1 MTFPSGQV
9 AIAGVYVTEQ
19 APNLARSGFD
29 LEREAL
35 LGALDDAGLALAD
48 VDGISTT
55 RMTSEVPGSYD
66 PLYFW
71 AEQLGQRPIRYTSSG
86 LPAAALGKAA
96 AAIAAGLCDTFV
108 LVHGKSGTKINPAKA
123 ALPNEAP
130 RVGAWSETIFGA
142 SRASWYAVWAR
153 RYMHEF
159 GVTSEQLAQVAV
171 DARHHA
177 TLNPASIMG
186 RRGEITIDDV
196 VNSRMIASPL
206 HLLDCALDND
216 GGYAIVLTSTER
228 ARDLRK
234 KPVTILGAGEGIY
247 IDYYLNLPC
256 PSFPA
261 EGGAVRRAADTAFGL
276 AGVRRDEIDVAGLYD
291 CFTVTLL
298 RDLEEMGFC
307 PLGEAAAYVK
317 DGNTRLG
324 GAMPTNTDG
333 GCLSSSHNGH
343 PGGMHVI
350 EVARQLR
357 GEVTPDRQVPN
368 AQLGVALS
376 QGMSVMGGAGVLV
389 LGAE

>member
-1 MTFPSGQV
+1 V
-9 AIAGVYVTEQ
+9 AVVGVYTTEQ
-19 APNLARSGFD
+19 APTLDRSGFS
-29 LEREAL
+29 LEIEAMT
-35 LGALDDAGLALAD
+35 GALAEAGLTVAD
-48 VDGISTT
+48 VDGIATT
-55 RMTSEVPGSYD
+55 RMTSEVSGSYD

-71 AEQLGQRPIRYTSSG
+71 AEQMGQRPLRYLGSG

-96 AAIAAGLCDTFV
+96 TAIAAGMCETFV

-123 ALPNEAP
+123 AMPTAAEQ
-130 RVGAWSETIFGA
+130 VGAWSERLYGA
-142 SRASWYAVWAR
+142 SRAGWYAVWAR

-177 TLNPASIMG
+177 TFNPNSIMG
-186 RRGEITIDDV
+186 DRGEITVDDV
-196 VNSRMIASPL
+196 MSSRTIASPL

-216 GGYAIVLTSTER
+216 GGYAVVLTTTER
-228 ARDLRK
+228 ARDLK
-234 KPVTILGAGEGIY
+234 ATPVTILGAGESIY
-247 IDYYLNLPC
+247 IDYYLNLPS
-256 PSFPA
+256 PLFPP
-261 EGGAVRRAADTAFGL
+261 EGGAVRKAADTAFGL
-276 AGVRRDEIDVAGLYD
+276 AGVTHDDIDVAGLYD

-317 DGNTRLG
+317 DGHTRLG
-324 GAMPTNTDG
+324 GSMPTNTDG

-350 EVARQLR
+350 EVVRQLR
-357 GEVTPDRQVPN
+357 GTVTPGRQVPD

-389 LGAE
+389 LGVE

>member
-1 MTFPSGQV
+1 MGFPSGEV
-9 AIAGVYVTEQ
+9 AIVGVYTTEQ
-19 APNLARSGFD
+19 AQNHTRGGFD

-35 LGALDDAGLALAD
+35 TGALADAGLTLAD
-48 VDGISTT
+48 VDGIATT
-55 RMTSEVPGSYD
+55 RPVSEVPGSYD

-71 AEQLGQRPIRYTSSG
+71 AEQLGRRPLRYLGSG

-96 AAIAAGLCDTFV
+96 TAVAAGLCDTFV

-123 ALPNEAP
+123 GLPTSAP
-130 RVGAWSETIFGA
+130 RVGAWSETIHGA
-142 SRASWYAVWAR
+142 SRASWYAAWAR

-159 GVTSEQLAQVAV
+159 GVTSEGLAQVAV

-186 RRGEITIDDV
+186 RKGEITIDDV
-196 VNSRMIASPL
+196 VNSHMIASPL
-206 HLLDCALDND
+206 HLLDCALDSD
-216 GGYAIVLTSTER
+216 GGYAIVLTTTVR
-228 ARDLRK
+228 ARDLRAR
-234 KPVTILGAGEGIY
+234 PVQILGAGEGVY

-256 PSFPA
+256 PLFPS
-261 EGGAVRRAADTAFGL
+261 EGGAVRAAANTAFGL
-276 AGVRRDEIDVAGLYD
+276 AGIGRHEIDVAGLYD
-291 CFTVTLL
+291 CFTITLL

-307 PLGEAAAYVK
+307 ELGEAAAFVK

-333 GCLSSSHNGH
+333 GCLSNSHNGH

-350 EVARQLR
+350 EVVRQLR
-357 GEVTPDRQVPN
+357 GEVTPRRQVPN
-368 AQLGVALS
+368 ARLGVALS

-389 LGAE
+389 MGVE